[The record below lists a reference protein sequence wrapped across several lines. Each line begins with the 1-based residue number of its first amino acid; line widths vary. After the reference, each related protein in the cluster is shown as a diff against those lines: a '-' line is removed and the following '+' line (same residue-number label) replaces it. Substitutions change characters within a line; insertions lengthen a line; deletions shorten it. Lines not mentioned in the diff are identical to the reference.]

1 MILVTLG
8 TQDKNFKRL
17 LEAIDKLIID
27 KVIKEEVIVQAG
39 YTNYTSLNMKIFDL
53 ISKDEMDK
61 LIDKANIVIT
71 HGGVGSIIGAI
82 SKKKKVIAVARLSK
96 YDEHTNDHQLQI
108 VNEFSKMNYIIDGTN
123 LDDLENIYKNIDKF
137 KPTLYKSDNSK
148 MINTITDYIDSNSK
162 DKIFGKYNEIFMYV
176 IFGVLTTLVNII
188 TFYILDK
195 IGLNVY
201 INNTIA
207 WILSVLF
214 AFITNRKYVF
224 NSNKSNKGLF
234 KEMGFF
240 FLFRIFSYGIDMF
253 TMFIMVD
260 ILNIGKLLSKVIDNV
275 IVIII
280 NYFTSK
286 LFVFKK

>member
-224 NSNKSNKGLF
+224 NSNKSSKGLF

>member
-8 TQDKNFKRL
+8 TQDKSFKRL
-17 LEAIDKLIID
+17 LKEIDKLIEKGI
-27 KVIKEEVIVQAG
+27 IKEEVIVQAG
-39 YTNYTSLNMKIFDL
+39 YTEYYSNNMKIFDL
-53 ISKDEMDK
+53 ISREEMDR
-61 LIDKANIVIT
+61 LIDKANLIIT

-108 VNEFSKMNYIIDGTN
+108 VKEFSDMNYIIDGTDLDN
-123 LDDLENIYKNIDKF
+123 LEDNYKKVFDF
-137 KPTLYKSDNSK
+137 KPATYKSDNSR
-148 MINTITDYIDSNSK
+148 MISTITDYIDNNTK
-162 DKIFGKYNEIFMYV
+162 DKMFGKYREIVMYI

-188 TFYILDK
+188 TFYVLDLL
-195 IGLNVY
+195 GVNVY

-214 AFITNRKYVF
+214 AYLTNRKYVF
-224 NSNKSNKGLF
+224 NSDKGNKGF
-234 KEMGFF
+234 IKEMGFF

-253 TMFIMVD
+253 TMFVMVD
-260 ILNIGKLLSKVIDNV
+260 ILNIGKLLSKVVDNV